1 MDACVDARP
10 HRKGERKGVKAIKV
24 FKERKGVKAI
34 KVFEE
39 YKEVKV
45 IKVFKERKVI

>member
-10 HRKGERKGVKAIKV
+10 HRKGERK
-24 FKERKGVKAI
+24 EVKAI

-39 YKEVKV
+39 YKEVKA
-45 IKVFKERKVI
+45 IEVFKERKVI